1 MGEKYV
7 DVKNSNSMEKFTVQL
22 MDPLLY
28 DKLYILAAE
37 YSISVETLINIAIK
51 RFIEDI
57 DFVRSLRVGKT
68 IQSSPFYSTSFSK
81 QEKSVRNTF
90 IAICFRSK
98 G

>member
-57 DFVRSLRVGKT
+57 DFEMCIRDSSL
-68 IQSSPFYSTSFSK
+68 
-81 QEKSVRNTF
+81 
-90 IAICFRSK
+90 
-98 G
+98 

>member
-1 MGEKYV
+1 LIKNNSSAISLKEIKLIMGEKYV
-7 DVKNSNSMEKFTVQL
+7 DIKNSNSMEKFTVQL

-68 IQSSPFYSTSFSK
+68 I
-81 QEKSVRNTF
+81 
-90 IAICFRSK
+90 
-98 G
+98 

>member
-7 DVKNSNSMEKFTVQL
+7 DIKNSNSMEKFTVQL

-28 DKLYILAAE
+28 NKLYILAAE

-68 IQSSPFYSTSFSK
+68 I
-81 QEKSVRNTF
+81 
-90 IAICFRSK
+90 
-98 G
+98 

>member
-1 MGEKYV
+1 MFIILLIKNNSSAISLKEIKLIMGEKYV
-7 DVKNSNSMEKFTVQL
+7 DIKNSNSMEKFTVQL

-68 IQSSPFYSTSFSK
+68 I
-81 QEKSVRNTF
+81 
-90 IAICFRSK
+90 
-98 G
+98 

>member
-7 DVKNSNSMEKFTVQL
+7 DSNSMEKFTVQL

-68 IQSSPFYSTSFSK
+68 I
-81 QEKSVRNTF
+81 
-90 IAICFRSK
+90 
-98 G
+98 

>member
-1 MGEKYV
+1 
-7 DVKNSNSMEKFTVQL
+7 MEKFTVQL

-68 IQSSPFYSTSFSK
+68 I
-81 QEKSVRNTF
+81 
-90 IAICFRSK
+90 
-98 G
+98 